1 MLVKENV
8 NSNKIIKAINK
19 ANSSQLFWILS
30 FTALTA
36 IAAQITVPVKPVP
49 FTLQTMM
56 VVLAGA
62 FLGAKNG
69 AYSQIL
75 YLFLGCIGLPVFAQ
89 IPDPAIGFA
98 RLIGP
103 TGGYLLAFP
112 IAAFITGYFVEKNKK
127 YLSVIISMFAGSVL
141 ILFIGSFYFGS
152 IYLHN
157 IKEAL
162 ISGAVVFSV
171 WEVVKVFAAASIYFG
186 ISKRFSKLHQ

>member
-1 MLVKENV
+1 MLAKENIT
-8 NSNKIIKAINK
+8 SNKFLKLISR
-19 ANSSQLFWILS
+19 ANSSKLFWILS
-30 FTALTA
+30 FTILTA
-36 IAAQITVPVKPVP
+36 IAAQITFPVKPVP

-69 AYSQIL
+69 AYSQII

-112 IAAFITGYFVEKNKK
+112 VAAFITGYLVEKYKS
-127 YLSVIISMFAGSVL
+127 YFSVIVSMLVGSIFILLFGAFYLGSV
-141 ILFIGSFYFGS
+141 F
-152 IYLHN
+152 LHN

-162 ISGAVVFSV
+162 ITGAAVFSI
-171 WEVVKVFAAASIYFG
+171 WEVVKVFAASAIYLG
-186 ISKRFSKLHQ
+186 ISRRFSKPSK